1 MKIGIV
7 CYPTFGGSGVLATE
21 LGMALA
27 DRGHEIHFITYNQ
40 PVRLDFITHQLHF
53 HEVRI
58 EEYPLF
64 QYQPYE
70 LALSSKL
77 VKVIKEH
84 GLDILHAHYAIP
96 HAYAAYMAKL
106 MLREEGI
113 DIKVV
118 TTLHGT
124 DITLVGSHPT
134 YQIAVEFS
142 INHSDVVTA
151 VSESLKEDTLR
162 LFHIQKDIQVVYNFI
177 DIKKYE
183 REKKKECKRIALAQ
197 PNERILT
204 HVSNF
209 RPVKKTEDV
218 VKIFAVI
225 QASIPSK
232 LLMVGDG
239 PERLKTERLAKKLGV
254 EDQVIFLGNSTELNK
269 ILCYSDVFLLPS
281 ERESFGLAA
290 LEAMA
295 AETPVISTN
304 TGGLS
309 EVNKHGVTGFLSNV
323 GDVKSMT
330 NHVLNILESDE
341 NLATFKR
348 NAKHFNFRW
357 IKSFPFMKIYTVL
370 HCTQRRSRLGIVIV
384 ETFNNQILRNFTV

>member
-134 YQIAVEFS
+134 YQTAAEFS

-183 REKKKECKRIALAQ
+183 REKKKECKRIALAR

-218 VKIFAVI
+218 VKIFAVV

-254 EDQVIFLGNSTELNK
+254 EDQVIFLGNSIELNK

-323 GDVKSMT
+323 GDVKSMA

-348 NAKHFNFRW
+348 NAKHHSLQF
-357 IKSFPFMKIYTVL
+357 SLDKIIPVYENIYSAAL
-370 HCTQRRSRLGIVIV
+370 HPKKV
-384 ETFNNQILRNFTV
+384 